1 MHSPVQVESAKTSHA
16 KALESKETALRAASA
31 RSKDLLELLTK
42 SRRCIVD
49 ALRARGRKAEVL
61 AVATA
66 AAALVVP
73 GAHAYVAQLRTT
85 AEAATDADPALAAAA
100 AALGNSDGTSE
111 GPLQDALMALQP
123 GFLRSPLSGPLGA
136 APDDARP
143 VFEELQA
150 ALTLK

>member
-1 MHSPVQVESAKTSHA
+1 MQVESAKTSHA
-16 KALESKETALRAASA
+16 KALETKETALRAASA

-66 AAALVVP
+66 AAALAVP

-85 AEAATDADPALAAAA
+85 ADAATDADSALAAAA
-100 AALGNSDGTSE
+100 AALGNGDGAE

-136 APDDARP
+136 APDDPRP
-143 VFEELQA
+143 VFEELQS